1 MMTPNRSTIREE
13 IRQRKP
19 FRSPQQEA
27 VVALLRTSTVVHDYY
42 EKALAPHGLTL
53 QQMNVLRILRGAGKD
68 GLPTL
73 EIAQRMVERTPGITR
88 LIDRLERKRLVA
100 RVRSRSDRRVVFCH
114 ATESAL
120 ELLSR
125 LDAVIDE
132 ADRAAVEALDEQELG
147 KLVELLDRIRAWHR

>member
-1 MMTPNRSTIREE
+1 MTPNRSTIREE

-42 EKALAPHGLTL
+42 EKILAPHGLTL
-53 QQMNVLRILRGAGKD
+53 QQMNVLRILRGAGTE

-88 LIDRLERKRLVA
+88 LIDRLERKGLVA
-100 RVRSRSDRRVVFCH
+100 RVRSKSDRRVVFCR
-114 ATESAL
+114 ATESGL
-120 ELLSR
+120 ELLAR

-132 ADRAAVEALDEQELG
+132 ADRAAVETLGEGELG
-147 KLVELLDRIRAWHR
+147 KLVELLDRIRAGHR